1 LQSRHE
7 ILNPLI
13 GQPWVWQSRNC
24 WDFACHVERE
34 LFGRE
39 LPRVAVPADQT
50 KRWVLEAIERTEAF
64 TTNDVAALE
73 FWKAVEDI
81 HGRMNAARAEFS
93 IADPVMLGS
102 PKKNFAVPAQ
112 GSMQPRSRR
121 KRVPDSRTRAT
132 SLSLGSMSPA
142 LVVGG

>member
-39 LPRVAVPADQT
+39 LPRVAVPAEQT

-93 IADPVMLGS
+93 TADPVMLGS
-102 PKKNFAVPAQ
+102 LKKNFAVP
-112 GSMQPRSRR
+112 RR
-121 KRVPDSRTRAT
+121 GQCNRARAASAVPDSLTRAT
-132 SLSLGSMSPA
+132 SLSLGSMSSA